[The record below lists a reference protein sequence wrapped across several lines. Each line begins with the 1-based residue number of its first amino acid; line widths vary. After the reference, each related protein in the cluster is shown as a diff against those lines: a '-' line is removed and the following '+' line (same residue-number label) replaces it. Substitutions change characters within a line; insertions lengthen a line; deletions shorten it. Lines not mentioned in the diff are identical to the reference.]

1 MKKTMKKLSIVA
13 ALFAA
18 SNAFAQDI
26 QPRAADDILT
36 GDTRLACEA
45 ILCLSSSS
53 RPSECAASLKKYYSL
68 RAKKWHQTVTK
79 RKNFL
84 KLCPAS
90 NDVNIDKIANS
101 RSACDRGLLRRL
113 DKCLDKDT
121 NNLIAQGYDKEYQ
134 KAIDEATEKHKE
146 AMEAM
151 NINTTE
157 TPQESPKS
165 AINHEGWGDGSTVF
179 ENGRKGGLTLDSSK
193 RCVHWAGSEYLPPN
207 SNYKITFSR
216 LGSSIKETAN
226 FTTGQSGGFS
236 LCLANT
242 MFDSKAKMT
251 LTDTSGNVIYQM
263 NSKSAENTD
272 KKAVETEL
280 KRFNEIYNRTVSAE
294 EKAREEKSG
303 VYWIK

>member
-1 MKKTMKKLSIVA
+1 MKKLSIIA

-18 SNAFAQDI
+18 SNAFAH
-26 QPRAADDILT
+26 QPQGADDLLT

-53 RPSECAASLKKYYSL
+53 RPSECATSLKKYYSL

-101 RSACDRGLLRRL
+101 RSACDRSRGFLSSRNL
-113 DKCLDKDT
+113 DRCLDKDT
-121 NNLIAQGYDKEYQ
+121 NKLIAQGYDQEYQ

-146 AMEAM
+146 AMKAM
-151 NINTTE
+151 NINTPE

-165 AINHEGWGDGSTVF
+165 AVNHAGWGDGSAVF
-179 ENGRKGGLTLDSSK
+179 ENGRQGGLTLDNAK
-193 RCVHWAGSEYLPPN
+193 KCVHWTGSDSLSPN

-216 LGSSIKETAN
+216 LGGSTKETAN
-226 FTTGQSGGFS
+226 FTTGQSGSFS

-251 LTDTSGNVIYQM
+251 VTDTSGNVVYQM
-263 NSKSAENTD
+263 NSKEADNTD
-272 KKAVETEL
+272 KKTVEIEL
-280 KRFNEIYNRTVSAE
+280 KRFNEIYNRNVSAE
-294 EKAREEKSG
+294 EKAIEEQSG